1 VNVRA
6 LLGFVCTMCVTASA
20 APPDLTGVWMP
31 ETKRTEALP
40 RPLPFTP
47 PVQAAFDLA
56 RKTYDEHLDDAGRN
70 CLPYGM
76 PQSMLGTAA
85 YPYEIIQTPNR
96 ITMLFELHMGVRR
109 IYMDGRSIP
118 ADAMRTRM
126 GYSVGR
132 WEGSTLV
139 VETAALSPQSSGF
152 RRSERMRITER
163 FELLTG
169 PGEPEGK
176 ALRVHITIDDPV
188 TYTHPLVVNKYY
200 RYGTGKFEMSEYFCT
215 EDLWQQIYSGNES
228 RIPWR

>member
-1 VNVRA
+1 M
-6 LLGFVCTMCVTASA
+6 LWSTAATA
-20 APPDLTGVWMP
+20 APPDLSGIWMP

-40 RPLPFTP
+40 RNLPFTP
-47 PVQAAFDLA
+47 QVQAAVDLA

-85 YPYEIIQTPNR
+85 YPHEIIQKPDR

-109 IYMDGRSIP
+109 IYMDGRKIP

-126 GYSVGR
+126 GYSVGH
-132 WEGSTLV
+132 WEGQALV
-139 VETAALSPQSSGF
+139 VETAALSPQTSGS
-152 RRSERMRITER
+152 RRSEQMKITER

-169 PGEPEGK
+169 PAERNGK
-176 ALRVHITIDDPV
+176 GLRVQITIDDPV
-188 TYTHPLVVNKYY
+188 TYTHPLTVNKYY
-200 RYGTGKFEMSEYFCT
+200 YFGAGQYAMGEYFCT
-215 EDLWQQIYSGNES
+215 EDLWQQIYSGNQS

>member
-1 VNVRA
+1 MIGRGLVVA
-6 LLGFVCTMCVTASA
+6 MLWSSAVFAS
-20 APPDLTGVWMP
+20 PPDLSGIWMP

-40 RPLPFTP
+40 RALPFTP
-47 PVQAAFDLA
+47 RVQATVDLA

-85 YPYEIIQTPNR
+85 YPYEIIQHSDR

-109 IYMDGRSIP
+109 IHLDGRAIP

-126 GYSVGR
+126 GYSVGH

-139 VETAALSPQSSGF
+139 VETAALMPQSQGF

-163 FELLTG
+163 FDVLTG
-169 PGEPEGK
+169 PSEPNGK
-176 ALRVHITIDDPV
+176 SLRVQVTIDDPE
-188 TYTHPLVVNKYY
+188 TYTRPLTVNKFY
-200 RYGTGKFEMSEYFCT
+200 RYGTGEFEMGEYFCT

>member
-1 VNVRA
+1 MRLSILATMLVCASVR
-6 LLGFVCTMCVTASA
+6 A
-20 APPDLTGVWMP
+20 APPDLSGVWMP

-40 RPLPFTP
+40 RALPFTAK
-47 PVQAAFDLA
+47 VQAAVDLS

-85 YPYEIIQTPNR
+85 YPHEIIQQPDR
-96 ITMLFELHMGVRR
+96 VTMLFELHMGVRR
-109 IYMDGRSIP
+109 IYLDGRKIP

-126 GYSVGR
+126 GYSVGH

-139 VETAALSPQSSGF
+139 VETAALMPQTSGA
-152 RRSERMRITER
+152 RRSERMRIVER
-163 FELLTG
+163 FDLLTG
-169 PGEPEGK
+169 PNEPKGK
-176 ALRVHITIDDPV
+176 SLRVQITIDDPE
-188 TYTHPLVVNKYY
+188 TYTRPLTVNKYY
-200 RYGTGKFEMSEYFCT
+200 TYGTGEFEMGEYFCT

>member
-1 VNVRA
+1 MKACA
-6 LLGFVCTMCVTASA
+6 LLAIASCWCMVCTA
-20 APPDLTGVWMP
+20 APPDISGVWMP
-31 ETKRTEALP
+31 ETKRTQQLP

-47 PVQAAFDLA
+47 NVQAAVDLE

-85 YPYEIIQTPNR
+85 YPHEIIQQDHR
-96 ITMLFELHMGVRR
+96 VTMLFELHMGVRR
-109 IYMDGRSIP
+109 IHLDGRAIP
-118 ADAMRTRM
+118 ADAMPTRM

-139 VETAALSPQSSGF
+139 VETAALMPQTSGF
-152 RRSERMRITER
+152 RRSARMKITER

-169 PGEPEGK
+169 PSEPKGK
-176 ALRVHITIDDPV
+176 SLRVQVTIDDPE
-188 TYTHPLVVNKYY
+188 TYTRPLTVNKYY
-200 RYGTGKFEMSEYFCT
+200 TYGTGEFAMGEYFCT
-215 EDLWQQIYSGNES
+215 EDLWQQIYSGNDS

>member
-1 VNVRA
+1 VRA
-6 LLGFVCTMCVTASA
+6 LYVFAFVLCYESAIA
-20 APPDLTGVWMP
+20 APPDISGIWMP

-47 PVQAAFDLA
+47 EVQAEVDLA

-85 YPYEIIQTPNR
+85 YPHEIIQQPDR

-109 IYMDGRSIP
+109 IYLDGRDIP
-118 ADAMRTRM
+118 PDAMRTRM

-132 WEGSTLV
+132 WEGQTLV
-139 VETAALSPQSSGF
+139 VETAALAPQTSGF
-152 RRSERMRITER
+152 RRSEQMRITER
-163 FELLTG
+163 FELL
-169 PGEPEGK
+169 PGAAERGGK
-176 ALRVHITIDDPV
+176 SLRVQVTIDDPA
-188 TYTHPLVVNKYY
+188 TYSRPLTVNKYY
-200 RYGTGKFEMSEYFCT
+200 RYGTGEFEMGEYFCS
-215 EDLWQQIYSGNES
+215 EDLWQQIYSGNQS

>member
-1 VNVRA
+1 VSGRA
-6 LLGFVCTMCVTASA
+6 LVVGLLFCASAVA
-20 APPDLTGVWMP
+20 APPDLSGIWMP

-40 RPLPFTP
+40 RPLPFTAQ
-47 PVQAAFDLA
+47 VQTAVDLA

-85 YPYEIIQTPNR
+85 YPHEIIQQSNR

-109 IYMDGRSIP
+109 IYLDGRKIP

-126 GYSVGR
+126 GYSVGH

-139 VETAALSPQSSGF
+139 VETAALSAQTSGS

-169 PGEPEGK
+169 PTERNGK
-176 ALRVHITIDDPV
+176 GLRVQVTIDDPEI
-188 TYTHPLVVNKYY
+188 YTRPLTVNKYY
-200 RYGTGKFEMSEYFCT
+200 TYGTGEFAMGEYFCT
-215 EDLWQQIYSGNES
+215 EDLWQQIYSGSDS